1 MSGFF
6 RMREASSAKATSR
19 TWWLPFSMRQ
29 CPRIHSFQHS
39 GGTPAAE
46 DTQKTISLVVCR
58 VRSWDRAC
66 RRCARETDRGAPS
79 PGDGKVRIGRRL
91 CIGARPLTCPFAPF
105 AEAVRNVRSTS
116 TPAVRCACFG
126 EGTSANRQDKSLP
139 PFHGG
144 CAICHPNR
152 TVLLDSGVGRPP
164 PNPALASA
172 ETWSAQVT
180 RATRPD
186 EVSL

>member
-91 CIGARPLTCPFAPF
+91 CIGARPPLPAHLHRSRRRSATSAQRRLRPFA
-105 AEAVRNVRSTS
+105 VR
-116 TPAVRCACFG
+116 
-126 EGTSANRQDKSLP
+126 
-139 PFHGG
+139 
-144 CAICHPNR
+144 
-152 TVLLDSGVGRPP
+152 
-164 PNPALASA
+164 ASA
-172 ETWSAQVT
+172 RAPAPIGRISLCLRFMEAARFVT
-180 RATRPD
+180 PIAP
-186 EVSL
+186 SS